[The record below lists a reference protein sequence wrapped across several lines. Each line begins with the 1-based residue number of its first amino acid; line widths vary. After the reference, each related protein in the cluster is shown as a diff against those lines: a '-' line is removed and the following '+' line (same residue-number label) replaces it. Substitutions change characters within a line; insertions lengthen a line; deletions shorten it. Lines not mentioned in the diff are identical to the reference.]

1 MPSIVETDVPIPVDK
16 TESNK
21 STDSSVLSAPE
32 HAQKEIQD
40 SQKTKAFSDLL
51 RSGYGNWSVD
61 PFLPDVTFTNKESQN
76 TNAEQPKSLS
86 ELVRANE
93 AVFDTDND
101 GEISRKELAKAA
113 ANPSLDKN
121 VAAAVVALT
130 KNYEALADLNF
141 ESIIFSKSLT
151 VKDIDEF
158 CKMANNPDK
167 SNSQKDLMNS
177 VDAAMKQTINQ
188 TDNLN
193 HDVYGRNNEISP
205 RAVQQ
210 GGIGDCSFLA
220 VLTSMASTES
230 GRESIRSMIKTDG
243 DGYIVNFPGG
253 ESTRVE
259 KPTAAELTLYAG
271 NNGNGIW
278 PAVLEK
284 AYGKVLSEKHNKDVD
299 APQLAAD
306 GCEKY
311 GPLNTLTGEK
321 RCVQSIEPSKMDD
334 ERLHNELIAISRNA
348 MLMTAGT
355 GPNVDA
361 MVQAGLTPT
370 AERVDANGNPIEN
383 SEPAQIS
390 GFHVYAI
397 EKYDPATKSV
407 FLRNPHDG
415 TQLLKMPLSTYRQA
429 FVAMSSVPA
438 ETYTDRPTFNDE
450 GKPGMEKPV
459 KVA

>member
-1 MPSIVETDVPIPVDK
+1 MPIRVDK
-16 TESNK
+16 TESDK
-21 STDSSVLSAPE
+21 STDSSLLSTAV

-40 SQKTKAFSDLL
+40 SQKTKAFKDFLRTDYANESAIPLL
-51 RSGYGNWSVD
+51 PG
-61 PFLPDVTFTNKESQN
+61 VTFTNEKAGN
-76 TNAEQPKSLS
+76 DKAEQPKSLS
-86 ELVRANE
+86 ELVRASE
-93 AVFDTDND
+93 AIFDTDRD
-101 GEISRKELAKAA
+101 GEISRKELAIAA

-121 VAAAVVALT
+121 AAAAVVALT

-158 CKMANNPDK
+158 CKMAKNPDK
-167 SNSQKDLMNS
+167 TNSQKELMDS

-193 HDVYGRNNEISP
+193 HDLYGKNNEISP
-205 RAVQQ
+205 MAVQQ
-210 GGIGDCSFLA
+210 GGVGDCSFLA
-220 VLTSMASTES
+220 LLASMASTES
-230 GRESIRSMIKTDG
+230 GRESIRSMIKPDG
-243 DGYIVNFPGG
+243 DSYIVNFPGG

-284 AYGKVLSEKHNKDVD
+284 AYGKVLSEKHSKDVV

-334 ERLHNELIAISRNA
+334 EQLHNELISMSRNA

-361 MVQAGLTPT
+361 MVQAGVTPT
-370 AERVDANGNPIEN
+370 AERVDASGTPIER
-383 SEPAQIS
+383 SEPVQIS

-397 EKYDPATKSV
+397 EKYDRASKSV

-415 TQLLKMPLSTYRQA
+415 RQLLKMPLSIYRQA

-438 ETYTDRPTFNDE
+438 ETYTDRPNYNDE
-450 GKPGMEKPV
+450 GKPGMETPV